1 MTFNHTTVLLHETI
15 DQLHP
20 KNEGIYVD
28 CTFGGGGHSRYLL
41 SQIKNA
47 TVYGFDQDTMAL
59 DKAAQTYKDY
69 LDAGT
74 NPEHSQLNLI
84 HSNFE
89 NIKEQL
95 EQRGIEK
102 VDGIYYDLGVSS
114 PQFDIPERGFSYRY
128 EARLDMRMDQTQALD
143 AYQVVNFWKFQDLNR
158 ILKRYGDEKFAKNIA
173 RNIEKQREIAPIE
186 TTTQLSEIIKDAIP
200 AFARR
205 HGGHP
210 AKKSF
215 QAIRIAVNHELE
227 ALEKSLEEAISL
239 LKPGGRISVIS
250 FHSLEDRIV
259 KSIFKEHSEVDVPG
273 NMPVIPDHLK
283 PELKLVTRKP
293 ITASEDELENNNRA
307 HSAKLRVAEK
317 MQ

>member
-15 DQLHP
+15 DQLNP
-20 KNEGIYVD
+20 KNKGTYVD
-28 CTFGGGGHSRYLL
+28 CTFGGGGHANYLL
-41 SQIKNA
+41 SQISEA
-47 TVYGFDQDTMAL
+47 TLYGFDQDLMAL
-59 DKAAQTYKDY
+59 ERAKQVYENY
-69 LDAGT
+69 LDPTT
-74 NPEHSQLNLI
+74 NSKKSQLHLV

-89 NIKEQL
+89 NIKTQL
-95 EQRGIEK
+95 NERNIDQ

-128 EARLDMRMDQTQALD
+128 EARLDMRMDQTQELD
-143 AYQVVNFWKFQDLNR
+143 AYQVVNSWRFQDLNR

-186 TTTQLSEIIKDAIP
+186 TTTQLSEIIKESIP

-227 ALEKSLEEAISL
+227 ALEKSLEDAISL

-259 KSIFKEHSEVDVPG
+259 KNIFKEHSEVDVPS
-273 NMPVIPDHLK
+273 NMPIIPDHLK
-283 PELKLVTRKP
+283 PELKLITRKP
-293 ITASEDELENNNRA
+293 ITAGEKELQHNNRA

-317 MQ
+317 M

>member
-15 DQLHP
+15 DQLKP
-20 KNEGIYVD
+20 KNKGIYVD
-28 CTFGGGGHSRYLL
+28 CTFGGGGHTKYLL
-41 SQIKNA
+41 SQIQEA
-47 TVYGFDQDTMAL
+47 SVYGFDQDLMAL
-59 DKAAQTYKDY
+59 DKAKQVYDNY
-69 LDAGT
+69 LDVDT
-74 NPEHSQLNLI
+74 NEQGSQLNLI

-89 NIKEQL
+89 NVKEQL
-95 EQRGIEK
+95 NQRGVEQ

-128 EARLDMRMDQTQALD
+128 EARLDMRMDQTQELD

-158 ILKRYGDEKFAKNIA
+158 ILRRYGDEKFAKNIA

-186 TTTQLSEIIKDAIP
+186 TTTQLSEIIKESIP

-227 ALEKSLEEAISL
+227 ALEKSLEDAISL

-259 KSIFKEHSEVDVPG
+259 KNIFKEHSEVDVPG
-273 NMPVIPDHLK
+273 NMPIIPDHLK

-293 ITASEDELENNNRA
+293 ITATETELQSNNRA

-317 MQ
+317 M

>member
-15 DQLHP
+15 DQLKP
-20 KNEGIYVD
+20 KNKGTYVD
-28 CTFGGGGHSRYLL
+28 CTFGGGGHTKYLL
-41 SQIKNA
+41 SQIQEA
-47 TVYGFDQDTMAL
+47 SVYGFDQDLMAL
-59 DKAAQTYKDY
+59 DKAKQVYDNY
-69 LDAGT
+69 LDVDT
-74 NPEHSQLNLI
+74 NEQGSQLNLI

-95 EQRGIEK
+95 NQRGVEQ

-128 EARLDMRMDQTQALD
+128 EARLDMRMDQTQELD
-143 AYQVVNFWKFQDLNR
+143 AYQIVNFWKFQDLNR
-158 ILKRYGDEKFAKNIA
+158 ILRRYGDEKFAKNIA

-186 TTTQLSEIIKDAIP
+186 TTTQLSEIIKESIP

-227 ALEKSLEEAISL
+227 ALEKSLEDAISL

-259 KSIFKEHSEVDVPG
+259 KNIFKEHSEVDVPG
-273 NMPVIPDHLK
+273 NMPIIPDHLK

-293 ITASEDELENNNRA
+293 ITATETELQSNNRA

-317 MQ
+317 M